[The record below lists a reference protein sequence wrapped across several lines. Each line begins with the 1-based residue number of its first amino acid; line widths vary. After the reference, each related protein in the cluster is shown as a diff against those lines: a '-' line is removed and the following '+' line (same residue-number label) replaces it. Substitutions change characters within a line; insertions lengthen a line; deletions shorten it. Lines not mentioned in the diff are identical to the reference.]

1 MIVQIDASKDDL
13 SALLALLEGNPRFT
27 KISAEL
33 EAAIALEKHNHEDD
47 IPKTGDNP
55 IILRSE

>member
-1 MIVQIDASKDDL
+1 MKVQIDASKDDL
-13 SALLALLEGNPRFT
+13 SALIVFLRTNPRFI

-33 EAAIALEKHNHEDD
+33 EAAIALDEHNHEDD
-47 IPKTGDNP
+47 IPKPGDNP